1 MGAKSCP
8 QILILPK
15 IFPTRFCSTFIL
27 MGKNVCKKSSN
38 IFRWPEMCLLG
49 KILAQDFEM
58 AAVTKILA
66 RRDKSIAPLLS
77 TVNRKTLQT
86 QKNAH
91 GITAGTAMQR
101 QPKLLPM

>member
-1 MGAKSCP
+1 MFAKN
-8 QILILPK
+8 LP
-15 IFPTRFCSTFIL
+15 IFSDGRRC
-27 MGKNVCKKSSN
+27 
-38 IFRWPEMCLLG
+38 G

-86 QKNAH
+86 QTNAH
-91 GITAGTAMQR
+91 GMDDGDCDAATAKAVADVTRVQSLSQEGDS
-101 QPKLLPM
+101 

>member
-1 MGAKSCP
+1 
-8 QILILPK
+8 
-15 IFPTRFCSTFIL
+15 

-38 IFRWPEMCLLG
+38 IFRWPEMCFLG

-86 QKNAH
+86 QTNAH
-91 GITAGTAMQR
+91 GMDGGDCDPATA
-101 QPKLLPM
+101 KVLPM